1 MREIRGGN
9 FFSFVFFDLFLL
21 IAPAAGW
28 AAVVV
33 AAVAAAVVR
42 TVVAAAA
49 IPSLFAQFTLH
60 MEQRKINPMFQ
71 DLHHRR
77 PDRLLVLRLNRQGN
91 EKNNFIEKTRK
102 IEKKK
107 VQPPGLEPEDGQH
120 PRGPRVRRA
129 AQDIRGKLIYFF
141 CGNS

>member
-42 TVVAAAA
+42 TVVMLLLLQQFLA
-49 IPSLFAQFTLH
+49 SLLSSHFTW
-60 MEQRKINPMFQ
+60 N
-71 DLHHRR
+71 
-77 PDRLLVLRLNRQGN
+77 
-91 EKNNFIEKTRK
+91 
-102 IEKKK
+102 KKK
-107 VQPPGLEPEDGQH
+107 ITQCSRIFITGDQIVSSSYDST
-120 PRGPRVRRA
+120 VKVMKKT
-129 AQDIRGKLIYFF
+129 I
-141 CGNS
+141 S